1 VSKHLM
7 QCKLTTNAMVAV
19 DTVITVNGIFDRPEQ
34 FWVSVSH
41 WHESVLEAE
50 ASVKPARCAR
60 PFGLRGLTPA
70 SASNRG
76 PP

>member
-1 VSKHLM
+1 
-7 QCKLTTNAMVAV
+7 
-19 DTVITVNGIFDRPEQ
+19 
-34 FWVSVSH
+34 
-41 WHESVLEAE
+41 VLEAE
-50 ASVKPARCAR
+50 AGVKPARCAR